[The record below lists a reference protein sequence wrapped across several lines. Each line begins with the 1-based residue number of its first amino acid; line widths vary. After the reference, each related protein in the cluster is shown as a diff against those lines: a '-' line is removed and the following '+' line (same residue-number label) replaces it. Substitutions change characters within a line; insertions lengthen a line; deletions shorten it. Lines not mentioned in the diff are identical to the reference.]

1 MGKKP
6 DSIENFLFLFNEEFV
21 RGRLI
26 VFREKAKNAIFLI
39 LAGLIVLACG
49 RTTYQPDFATLDAQI
64 NIALTQTFVAAS
76 NSAMETSIA
85 ATQAANPGY
94 RPITTDEC
102 TNLQN
107 SLTNNLG
114 VTPTVLNPAPFT
126 DYVNNV
132 SGTSCQMTFTGDG
145 NSNFFDGPNVF
156 LSDGWTEAIAYS
168 AGGASGIA
176 TAYQK
181 LGALCLYSTE
191 SGPADPSF
199 CAPDMFFPD
208 CMASLTAEQKL
219 YTVTVSCARYQP

>member
-1 MGKKP
+1 VL
-6 DSIENFLFLFNEEFV
+6 N
-21 RGRLI
+21 GRK
-26 VFREKAKNAIFLI
+26 RNAIFLI
-39 LAGLIVLACG
+39 WMAVIALACG
-49 RTTYQPDFATLDAQI
+49 RTRTPPDYDAMETVI
-64 NIALTQTFVAAS
+64 SVALTQTFVADS
-76 NSAMETSIA
+76 NAALETSVA

-102 TNLQN
+102 TNLQKGLTS
-107 SLTNNLG
+107 SLG
-114 VTPTVLNPAPFT
+114 PAPAVLNPAPFT

-145 NSNFFDGPNVF
+145 NSNFSDGPNVF
-156 LSDGWTEAIAYS
+156 LSNGWTEAITYS

-191 SGPADPSF
+191 SAPADPGL
-199 CAPDMFFPD
+199 CAPDTFFAD
-208 CMASLTAEQKL
+208 CMAGLTAEQKL

>member
-1 MGKKP
+1 MKDK
-6 DSIENFLFLFNEEFV
+6 FC
-21 RGRLI
+21 GRLI
-26 VFREKAKNAIFLI
+26 VFHEKRKNAIFLI
-39 LAGLIVLACG
+39 LAGLIALACG
-49 RTTYQPDFATLDAQI
+49 RTTYQPDFDAMDAQI
-64 NIALTQTFVAAS
+64 NAALTQTFVAAS

-85 ATQAANPGY
+85 ATLAASPGY

-107 SLTNNLG
+107 SLTSSLG
-114 VTPTVLNPAPFT
+114 VAPLVLNLAPFT

-145 NSNFFDGPNVF
+145 NSDFSNGSTVF
-156 LSDGWTEAIAYS
+156 LSDGWTEAVEYS

-176 TAYQK
+176 TAYEK
-181 LGALCLYSTE
+181 LGALCLYSSE

-199 CAPDMFFPD
+199 CAPDVLLPD
-208 CMASLTAEQKL
+208 CMVGLTAEQKL